1 MTLIGGGQGGTSDT
15 VTLGQGGTS
24 DTVTLGQRGPSDTV
38 TLDHGGPVPGAAG
51 HGGERKG
58 VGEVT

>member
-15 VTLGQGGTS
+15 VTLGQGGT
-24 DTVTLGQRGPSDTV
+24 SDTV